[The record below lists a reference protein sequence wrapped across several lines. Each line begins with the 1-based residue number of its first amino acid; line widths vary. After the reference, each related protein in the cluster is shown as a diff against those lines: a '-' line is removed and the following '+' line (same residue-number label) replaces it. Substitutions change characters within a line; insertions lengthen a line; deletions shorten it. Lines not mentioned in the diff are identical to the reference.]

1 MSTWFYKSLGD
12 AMTASQPS
20 EQIRE
25 TFLSLFESTRN
36 PSEMAVFTRSDSID
50 RLHCE
55 VSVYFSP
62 AAVEIANAFDAK
74 PCERPLRPGL
84 ELLAGDKSCWPVL
97 FPQSE

>member
-12 AMTASQPS
+12 AIVAAQPS
-20 EQIRE
+20 DQIRE
-25 TFLSLFESTRN
+25 AFLSSYESLGK
-36 PSEMAVFTRSDSID
+36 PAGMAVFTRSDSVD

-62 AAVEIANAFDAK
+62 AAAEVAKVFDAK

-84 ELLAGDKSCWPVL
+84 ELLAGDRESWPVL
-97 FPQSE
+97 FPQS